1 MLLQGVCL
9 SVSVRLPHVC
19 LSASLTSVCLSVCLL
34 LLLSAALNFKLT
46 PAPFFTFPANHSTA
60 FFLIVPSSRRSAYP
74 NCDWLL
80 H

>member
-9 SVSVRLPHVC
+9 SLSVP
-19 LSASLTSVCLSVCLL
+19 LTSACLPPLRLSVCLL

-60 FFLIVPSSRRSAYP
+60 FFLIVLSSRRSAYP

>member
-9 SVSVRLPHVC
+9 SVSVRPPHVC
-19 LSASLTSVCLSVCLL
+19 LSASLTSVCLL

>member
-9 SVSVRLPHVC
+9 SVCLCPSPSRLPVC
-19 LSASLTSVCLSVCLL
+19 LPYVCLSVCLL